1 MGRVA
6 EENEHKIA
14 SVEIHPAQFLDF
26 GICRGLWRIVCRPR
40 CHLAPF
46 SPSILDLHTRYDFSD
61 HAWQFLFHALRE
73 PLGFYGWFTEDFD
86 TADLK
91 EAKAPLDELG

>member
-1 MGRVA
+1 MAGPLADRLPTKMPFGPVLA
-6 EENEHKIA
+6 EHVGP
-14 SVEIHPAQFLDF
+14 SHPIRFF
-26 GICRGLWRIVCRPR
+26 RPCAR
-40 CHLAPF
+40 
-46 SPSILDLHTRYDFSD
+46 
-61 HAWQFLFHALRE
+61 QFLFNALRE